1 MTATDANARLLLIDD
16 DADLRQMMREYF
28 ARQGFDLATGPDG
41 PRGLEAAL
49 DGTFDRVILGVMLRG
64 STGSGYSVRWETP
77 IPVIALEVRVKLV
90 DRPHRPGLE

>member
-16 DADLRQMMREYF
+16 DAKFGQMMREYF

-49 DGTFDRVILGVMLRG
+49 DGTFDRFGVLCALGDTDPG
-64 STGSGYSVRWETP
+64 
-77 IPVIALEVRVKLV
+77 
-90 DRPHRPGLE
+90 HRT